1 MGQRVTT
8 CAAACPAGAGAGSAP
23 IAVRG
28 ARLPRVLA
36 AKAGSGAGAGTARRA
51 GSAGQAAGRAEPRS
65 PDMPQPGRF
74 QQISGTCRSS
84 LGLTASETSAGSE
97 DTFPSSPDSGFGRQT
112 SAQTAAS
119 SSSFSSW
126 VDSLKAQEKR
136 RVRSEAEVRNFL
148 QAHGFSDVNQLRQ
161 TSRWCASSACRPLH
175 VAVSLGDKTIVQ
187 LLLLHGADPTLPD
200 AAGCLPGH
208 RRGARSK
215 TAQCSSEERE
225 EARRAVKAAAARSRK
240 WCEGRRSQDRLL
252 ELFRR
257 DPLLDGCAKA

>member
-1 MGQRVTT
+1 APACRGCSQPRIRGLRRRRGNGAACGQRRASRRARGAQEPEH
-8 CAAACPAGAGAGSAP
+8 AAAWASPAGVGGSP
-23 IAVRG
+23 PDCAVAVSVALLR
-28 ARLPRVLA
+28 
-36 AKAGSGAGAGTARRA
+36 T
-51 GSAGQAAGRAEPRS
+51 
-65 PDMPQPGRF
+65 
-74 QQISGTCRSS
+74 
-84 LGLTASETSAGSE
+84 E

>member
-1 MGQRVTT
+1 
-8 CAAACPAGAGAGSAP
+8 
-23 IAVRG
+23 G